1 MARGRLL
8 PAAHAKFAQGVEPNN
23 KPVSMKPTEKP
34 HTGNGAADGAK
45 PEPRESRPT
54 RATTNRENARLSTGP
69 RTREGKAVT
78 SQNATRHGFFSQKA
92 LIPGESPEEFEAFRA
107 YHFSQLQPRG
117 GVETLLVEQ
126 FVITCWRLQRLERIE
141 AEAFRRYGLSS
152 EGEVMGQGYAMI
164 ASIQGDNFLS
174 ALGRY
179 EAGLRRQYFR
189 CLDTMH
195 SLRKSGQFPYL
206 PPPVLLDVECASS
219 DEAIPKEHDP
229 ITKVPS
235 NAS

>member
-1 MARGRLL
+1 M
-8 PAAHAKFAQGVEPNN
+8 
-23 KPVSMKPTEKP
+23 MKPTEKP
-34 HTGNGAADGAK
+34 NTSNGVADAAK
-45 PEPRESRPT
+45 PEPRKSRPA
-54 RATTNRENARLSTGP
+54 RTTANRENAQLSTGP
-69 RTREGKAVT
+69 RTLEGKAVA
-78 SQNATRHGFFSQKA
+78 SQNATRHGFFSQRA
-92 LIPGESPEEFEAFRA
+92 LIPGESPEEFEAFHA
-107 YHFSQLQPRG
+107 FHLSQLQPRPG
-117 GVETLLVEQ
+117 TETLLAEQ

-152 EGEVMGQGYAMI
+152 EGEVMGDGYAMI
-164 ASIQGDNFLS
+164 ASIQGDNFLCT
-174 ALGRY
+174 LGRY

-206 PPPVLLDVECASS
+206 PPPVLLDAECISS
-219 DEAIPKEHDP
+219 DEQSPKNQDP